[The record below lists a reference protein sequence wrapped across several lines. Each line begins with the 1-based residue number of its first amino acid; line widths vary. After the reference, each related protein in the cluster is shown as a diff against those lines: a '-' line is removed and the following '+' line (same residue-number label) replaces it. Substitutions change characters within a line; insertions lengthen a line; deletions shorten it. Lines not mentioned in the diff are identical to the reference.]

1 MNVLR
6 VIRHGRL
13 HPCRNMA
20 LDEALLRTPG
30 PPTLRLYGWSP
41 PGLSLGYFQAAS
53 DFSAVSG
60 DHVMVRRLTG
70 GGAICHSNE
79 ITFAITADANV
90 LPHNVKASYELI
102 HGAVATA
109 LERVGVAA
117 VVAGSPARRSQPRT
131 PALWCFQDASGADL
145 LTPSGRKILGSAQ
158 RRLQRPRPRILHHGS
173 LVVPRP
179 PLLDALIQEISGAL
193 GLRPKAGETTEQ
205 EEALAEVL
213 SRERYGNPRF
223 TRRR

>member
-6 VIRHGRL
+6 VIRHGQL

-53 DFSAVSG
+53 DFWAVSG

-70 GGAICHSNE
+70 GGAIYHTDE

-90 LPHNVKASYELI
+90 LPRNVKASYELI

-109 LERVGVAA
+109 LERVGVA
-117 VVAGSPARRSQPRT
+117 VVAGSRLRSSRPRT
-131 PALWCFQDASGADL
+131 PTPWCFQDASGADL
-145 LTPSGRKILGSAQ
+145 LTPAGSKILGSAQ

-173 LVVPRP
+173 LVVSRP
-179 PLLDALIQEISGAL
+179 PLWDALIEEISDVL
-193 GLRPKAGETTEQ
+193 GLRPKAGEATEQ

-213 SRERYGNPRF
+213 TRERYGNPRF